1 MRPRARLCFVSVALV
16 GGWFCGSS
24 PSRAQ
29 DLATVDFAWSAP
41 AGCPPDAAV
50 RAEIGKL
57 LGGPIEGRAR
67 EDLRVRA
74 VVERRELW
82 LVTLDTL
89 AGGTA
94 GHRTLESATCEGL
107 ASATALIVALIID
120 PDAVAAHAKPT
131 PDATPAPPP
140 TRAPAVT
147 PPPPP
152 PPRATFS
159 LVGVGAVGHLGVLP
173 GADVGLGAHVGLA
186 RRSLRVELRGA
197 YGPRAVASSRVG
209 AAGEAYGKFRF
220 WAATL
225 AGCWMLERG
234 RLELG
239 PCLDLELGAVAGE
252 GVGATE
258 TTSATTWWYGMGAGV
273 ELVIAATPWL
283 RFPVHADAIVPWHRP
298 SYVFRNVDQ
307 PIFRPW
313 PVGARLSLA
322 AEARF

>member
-140 TRAPAVT
+140 TIVSFRPIPVCAPA
-147 PPPPP
+147 P
-152 PPRATFS
+152 
-159 LVGVGAVGHLGVLP
+159 
-173 GADVGLGAHVGLA
+173 
-186 RRSLRVELRGA
+186 
-197 YGPRAVASSRVG
+197 
-209 AAGEAYGKFRF
+209 
-220 WAATL
+220 
-225 AGCWMLERG
+225 
-234 RLELG
+234 
-239 PCLDLELGAVAGE
+239 
-252 GVGATE
+252 
-258 TTSATTWWYGMGAGV
+258 TWWSRRHGKPGHSSGSAAAVRRYGGRGFFGAPTR
-273 ELVIAATPWL
+273 A
-283 RFPVHADAIVPWHRP
+283 
-298 SYVFRNVDQ
+298 
-307 PIFRPW
+307 
-313 PVGARLSLA
+313 
-322 AEARF
+322 